1 MSIAERITKIRKE
14 AELSQEDFA
23 DKLGIEL
30 KCVSDWED
38 GTTDPD
44 AAGIKAMAEIFGTS
58 AEYILS
64 GKATEEQ
71 ITSLD
76 DLKFEDIFEAD
87 EFKVKID
94 VEPLLYDDI
103 DKKKADVAP
112 QPKPQKKPQ
121 PKKKAQP
128 QKKVQPSARQRPP
141 RRKRVVEEPTRE
153 AKIQALAIVLTACIV
168 IVALI
173 PLPTG
178 GYKRLWAKFNE
189 DPVQYPYVL
198 VHGLA
203 GWGGAVGINS
213 VASYWGMMTGN
224 IPDHLRGEGIK
235 VYEAS
240 VGPFSS
246 AWDRACELYA
256 QLIGSTVDY
265 GAAHSA
271 EHGHDRYGKQYSTPL
286 YPDWGKETEGGQ
298 LQKINLVGHS
308 FGGTTIRLM
317 TSLLEYGCEAEKL
330 ASPDDVSELF
340 TGGKGDYINSVTTL
354 CSPHNG
360 STLYYV
366 VDQENL
372 IPTLLGLAQATSG
385 VTGLVADNVVDLQLE
400 HFGIFSKDEN
410 AMKILNDSYI
420 KGKDN
425 AAHDLSPHGAAE
437 LNKTIQTVES
447 VYYFSY
453 SYCTTE
459 KSTSSNYQVPRLSTF
474 FAMIPFAKLIG
485 EYTDTSESAPVKI
498 DESWLPNDGMVNVVS
513 ARHPNDEKFVEYTE
527 GMKIERGIW
536 HVFPTLKGDH
546 GTIVGMSGNAAQ
558 THQFYIDLTAM
569 INALPRT
576 H

>member
-1 MSIAERITKIRKE
+1 MSISERIIRLRE
-14 AELSQEDFA
+14 ELGISQQELAEKLGA
-23 DKLGIEL
+23 DKQ
-30 KCVSDWED
+30 CVSDWED
-38 GTTDPD
+38 GKAEPD
-44 AAGIKAMAEIFGTS
+44 ADSTKAMADIFGKS
-58 AEYILS
+58 AEYILT
-64 GKATEEQ
+64 GEEGTGST
-71 ITSLD
+71 TSLE
-76 DLKFEDIFEAD
+76 DLKFEDIFGDD

-103 DKKKADVAP
+103 DKKKE
-112 QPKPQKKPQ
+112 KPATKSKQQLRAETKRKQ
-121 PKKKAQP
+121 AEEKA
-128 QKKVQPSARQRPP
+128 KRRASRP
-141 RRKRVVEEPTRE
+141 KRVVEEPTRE
-153 AKIQALAIVLTACIV
+153 AKIQALAIVLTICIV

-178 GYKRLWAKFNE
+178 GYKRLWAKINE
-189 DPVQYPYVL
+189 DPVHYPYVL

-213 VASYWGMMTGN
+213 VANYWGLMTGN
-224 IPDHLRGEGIK
+224 IPDHMRGEGIK

-256 QLIGSTVDY
+256 QLTGTTVDY

-271 EHGHDRYGKQYSTPL
+271 EHGHDRYGKNYMTPL
-286 YPDWGKETEGGQ
+286 YADWGKETEGGQ

-317 TSLLEYGCEAEKL
+317 TSLLEYGCEAEVQ

-340 TGGKGDYINSVTTL
+340 TGGKGNYVNSITTL

-366 VDQENL
+366 VDQESL
-372 IPTLLGLAQATSG
+372 IPALLGLAQVTSG
-385 VTGLVADNVVDLQLE
+385 VTELVADGVVDLQLE
-400 HFGIFSKDEN
+400 HFGIFSDNEN

-420 KGKDN
+420 KGNDN

-459 KSTSSNYQVPRLSTF
+459 KSPSSNNQVPRLSTF
-474 FAMIPFAKLIG
+474 FVMIPFAKLIG
-485 EYTDTSESAPVKI
+485 EYTDTSETAPVKI
-498 DESWLPNDGMVNVVS
+498 DESWLPNDGMVNVIS
-513 ARHPNDEKFVEYTE
+513 ARHPNDEKFTEYTE
-527 GMKIERGIW
+527 GMKIERGVW
-536 HVFPTLKGDH
+536 HVFPTLNGDH

-558 THQFYIDLTAM
+558 THQFYLDLAAM
-569 INALPRT
+569 INELPRT
-576 H
+576 K